1 MVRKYLLTKQVRG
14 LVLRGTK
21 SMNIEQKLI
30 LYHDNQLDAEERA
43 EVEQALAHDP
53 SLQEK
58 LRDLQSLNIA
68 FQTIVERESQA
79 YEYISVVDQVM
90 VNLPEAPQILN
101 RQTKVIPNTYQSYGE
116 KASLKSW
123 FAIHWQAIMFGAG
136 IAAAILLTWQ
146 WIGPMMSSQA
156 NTNRNST
163 VLINL
168 HESHEAE
175 SAPVIWLLDEEDTDS
190 EAGESEQDQADELP
204 PI

>member
-1 MVRKYLLTKQVRG
+1 
-14 LVLRGTK
+14 
-21 SMNIEQKLI
+21 MNIEQKLI

-43 EVEQALAHDP
+43 EVEQALASDP
-53 SLQEK
+53 SLQES
-58 LRDLQSLNIA
+58 LRELKSLNIA

-90 VNLPEAPQILN
+90 VNLPDSPQILN
-101 RQTKVIPNTYQSYGE
+101 RQTKVIPNTYQSYGD
-116 KASLKSW
+116 KSSQKSW

-146 WIGPMMSSQA
+146 WIGPMMSSQT

-190 EAGESEQDQADELP
+190 EAGESEQEQADELP